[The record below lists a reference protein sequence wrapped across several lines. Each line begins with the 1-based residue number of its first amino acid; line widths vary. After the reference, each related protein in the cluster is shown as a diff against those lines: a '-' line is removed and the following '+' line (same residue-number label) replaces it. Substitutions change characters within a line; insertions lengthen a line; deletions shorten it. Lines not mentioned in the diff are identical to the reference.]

1 MSDYINSEGSSISRI
16 LPTSQNQDSFYTLV
30 VDADN
35 QGFDNVKRYISLDK
49 VDSLSLNS
57 DSDIT
62 SYPLLTGDTM
72 SDHKY
77 DHPKTIQLRCEF
89 SLNGRFN
96 NSFVEGSYSS
106 NRLKNIETYF
116 EAVQKYGKTMSLI
129 CGLKNGTRFRQR
141 DNLII
146 QSIQYEYGLNNI
158 KMNLGL
164 KEVYFFESGSDIE
177 VSEYEGDPNLPTLAE
192 FKTLDFSEDIIGQ
205 SNTAEMAIR
214 ALNDNGLIQKEFA
227 EDIANNNS
235 YWRGVAIIEIGKVAA
250 VLLALAAVMAV
261 KIAAAVAATTG
272 VAATLSATAVS
283 VPVVGAIIVAVAA
296 IAIGVGVMIH
306 NAIERDRKS
315 KLIQEFT
322 YYSNHDQESE
332 EFARFMRYIKTVQDA
347 FDEIAS
353 NNDIKCYGFSS
364 NTNKQE
370 MYLSIDDNIYQFDF
384 EQNVNKRWQMRV
396 TKIGNTEEQIDL
408 KGNTAMTGNRD
419 FLSLKFGDALFH
431 TKNYVYVYLINKAY
445 VLEDYDDSQLG
456 EILNNSWKAGNCGFL
471 GYTKEEMDKD
481 KENPP
486 TSDLVAKFRNEGIYK
501 DLTQFELVVTDVD
514 MSKLKEN
521 LDKALYNCLLRQNQ

>member
-1 MSDYINSEGSSISRI
+1 MSDYINSEGSRVSRI

-192 FKTLDFSEDIIGQ
+192 FKTLDFSEDVIGQ
-205 SNTAEMAIR
+205 TNTAEMAVK
-214 ALNDNGLIQKEFA
+214 ALVDNGLIQKEFA
-227 EDIANNNS
+227 EDIASNNS
-235 YWRGVAIIEIGKVAA
+235 YAAGAGMIIAGTVATAI
-250 VLLALAAVMAV
+250 
-261 KIAAAVAATTG
+261 AAVAIVFAIKTS
-272 VAATLSATAVS
+272 VAAAAISAIGLSAV
-283 VPVVGAIIVAVAA
+283 VPVVGWVAAAVGVLAIGIGAIIHQVQ
-296 IAIGVGVMIH
+296 
-306 NAIERDRKS
+306 ERDRKS

-322 YYSNHDQESE
+322 YYSNRDQESK

-364 NTNKQE
+364 NMNKQE

-486 TSDLVAKFRNEGIYK
+486 TSKLVAKFRNEGIYK